1 MLPSLGDLVF
11 WRRRCVPQHVKLVQ
25 FVRIELRIHFESL
38 ASALPAEQLHLNPSI
53 FT

>member
-1 MLPSLGDLVF
+1 MLPSLVDLVF
-11 WRRRCVPQHVKLVQ
+11 WHRRCVPQHVK

-38 ASALPAEQLHLNPSI
+38 ASALSAKQLHLNPSI